1 MCLIIMMVV
10 GIKQLLSN
18 TWSSIHEKVKQTE
31 TELKKSVA
39 YIKKTRV
46 IEKYILRKHL
56 PLST

>member
-1 MCLIIMMVV
+1 MMVV

>member
-1 MCLIIMMVV
+1 MMVI

-31 TELKKSVA
+31 TEFKKSVA

-46 IEKYILRKHL
+46 IEKYILQKHL

>member
-1 MCLIIMMVV
+1 MMVV

-31 TELKKSVA
+31 TELKKNVA

>member
-31 TELKKSVA
+31 TELKKNVA